1 MKNTVLITG
10 ASSGIG
16 YELAKVFGVNSYNL
30 ILVSRNTDKLKSL
43 AHELIKEHGISVEV
57 ISEDLS
63 KSESAERL
71 YNKVKQLNLEV
82 DILINNA
89 GVGEVGYFHEI
100 SISKDLEMMQLNI
113 VTLTELTKFFSRDM
127 VNRKN
132 GKILNVA
139 STGAFSPGPYTAV
152 YYATKAYV
160 LSLSE
165 ALNKELREHNVV
177 VSALCPGATKT
188 NFAKRAGKKDT
199 PVAMDPSKVAKA
211 AYEGIKHN
219 KRIIIPGIENKI
231 LVRLPKNIVSEMN
244 FKNQKKLAFKIE

>member
-1 MKNTVLITG
+1 MENTVLITG

-16 YELAKVFGVNSYNL
+16 YELAKVFGANKYNL
-30 ILVSRNTDKLKSL
+30 ILVSRNTDKLKIL
-43 AHELIKEHGISVEV
+43 AQELIKEHNIRVDV

-63 KSESAERL
+63 KAESAEKL
-71 YNKVKQLNLEV
+71 YSKVKELNLEV
-82 DILINNA
+82 NILINNA

-100 SISKDLEMMQLNI
+100 SMSKDLEMMQLNM
-113 VTLTELTKFFSRDM
+113 VTLTELTKLFSRDM
-127 VNRKN
+127 VKRKH

-177 VSALCPGATKT
+177 VSVLCPGATKT

-199 PVAMDPSKVAKA
+199 PIAMDPSKVAKA
-211 AYEGIKHN
+211 AYEGLKQN

-244 FKNQKKLAFKIE
+244 FKNQKKLSFKRE